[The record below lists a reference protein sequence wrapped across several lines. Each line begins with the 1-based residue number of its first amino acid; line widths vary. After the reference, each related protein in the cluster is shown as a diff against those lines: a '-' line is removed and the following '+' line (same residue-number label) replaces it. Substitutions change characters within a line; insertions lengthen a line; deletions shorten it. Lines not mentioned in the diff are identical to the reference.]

1 MDLEEVASASLGFA
15 AFVAKWRKSPGLD
28 LRWMT
33 SPRHPTPRG
42 RTSSSRW
49 IGSPVAVRPL
59 GTRAYFRALYSAG
72 QDLRLRT

>member
-42 RTSSSRW
+42 RTSSSR
-49 IGSPVAVRPL
+49 
-59 GTRAYFRALYSAG
+59 
-72 QDLRLRT
+72 